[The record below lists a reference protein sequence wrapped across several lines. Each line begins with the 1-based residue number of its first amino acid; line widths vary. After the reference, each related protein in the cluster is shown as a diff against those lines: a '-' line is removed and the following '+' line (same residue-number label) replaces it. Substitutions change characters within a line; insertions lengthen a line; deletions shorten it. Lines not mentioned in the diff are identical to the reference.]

1 MSEGFDIETVECRR
15 WQAGRAGRAGDRWRR
30 IPEYMTGLN
39 SSMEFS
45 EIYVGRRGKII
56 FRRLFTCF
64 YKALF
69 KWAVFFVREFEMDAI
84 WLRIRLNEILANP
97 ASIDLTRT
105 THPRR
110 RTRRR
115 VRVASA
121 IRGVELPR
129 AEATRDQEFLD
140 GDVGATSARGAT
152 SGHAQPG
159 EHCPASP
166 VRFLV
171 AVISLLVPPVRNRMD
186 QIDGYALVVSEAM
199 VLTTC
204 DPGPRIFRLG
214 DHAISAMS
222 RKTGH
227 HPSVPCLAE
236 ARRQHLAMP
245 GRHAASAAG
254 AM

>member
-1 MSEGFDIETVECRR
+1 M
-15 WQAGRAGRAGDRWRR
+15 AGRKGR
-30 IPEYMTGLN
+30 TGGRSVATYSGIYDWL
-39 SSMEFS
+39 EF
-45 EIYVGRRGKII
+45 VDGVFRNLCRAKRKNH

-69 KWAVFFVREFEMDAI
+69 KWAVFFVREFEVDAI

-152 SGHAQPG
+152 SGHAQPRG
-159 EHCPASP
+159 S
-166 VRFLV
+166 
-171 AVISLLVPPVRNRMD
+171 
-186 QIDGYALVVSEAM
+186 
-199 VLTTC
+199 T
-204 DPGPRIFRLG
+204 
-214 DHAISAMS
+214 
-222 RKTGH
+222 
-227 HPSVPCLAE
+227 
-236 ARRQHLAMP
+236 AR
-245 GRHAASAAG
+245 
-254 AM
+254 

>member
-1 MSEGFDIETVECRR
+1 MSSEEGKSYFSDFLLVFINPYSS
-15 WQAGRAGRAGDRWRR
+15 GR
-30 IPEYMTGLN
+30 
-39 SSMEFS
+39 
-45 EIYVGRRGKII
+45 
-56 FRRLFTCF
+56 C
-64 YKALF
+64 
-69 KWAVFFVREFEMDAI
+69 FFVREFEMDAI

-214 DHAISAMS
+214 DHAISATS

-227 HPSVPCLAE
+227 HPSVPCLVE